1 MNKSNNKLNK
11 LVGVSRHWM
20 ARLKKVCKN
29 AKVNPE
35 WMVTDADLPGWE
47 SHPGTLNLQGWAK
60 ELKRAIA
67 ERANQD
73 AWALVGHGAIIEHDD
88 PQRARH
94 LLRRIAADAGVNFSN
109 VPADSVLDLP
119 LGRVDPF
126 QSMAPMLVYLEPG
139 AWMLEKECGDE
150 EAKFRNHLVSRLQAF
165 DSDHP
170 VVFVTTAQ
178 TVADVAEDLRSVGAM
193 DRRFSVATLPTD
205 FMGSEFIDLVGR
217 ELCAGSLTN
226 EPSKVGKLVSAHKS
240 DRARGLAALA
250 MRRLANREQRAVEF
264 IDLVNFSVR
273 GTVESDAKP
282 LGSEAIRMQVA
293 YHEAGHAVVAI
304 LDSSGQNIPEYSTI
318 IAGSGFQGAV
328 VESYAYA
335 LNHQLTYQAFRH
347 SIRISLAGR
356 AAEHI
361 FVGAEN
367 VSSGAAEDLEEAS
380 RYASKAFATFGF
392 APDMGTAENAA
403 ANLAV
408 VFDDPTPSEFQRVEL
423 LVRSFLTKEY
433 GVVMNKLTAHRRLLD
448 AIANRLISNPVVD
461 QRELELLYAEHHQKL
476 SS

>member
-1 MNKSNNKLNK
+1 
-11 LVGVSRHWM
+11 M
-20 ARLKKVCKN
+20 ARLKNVGKN

-35 WMVTDADLPGWE
+35 WVVTDADLPGWE
-47 SHPGTLNLQGWAK
+47 SHPGTLCLQGWAK

-73 AWALVGHGAIIEHDD
+73 AWALVGHGVIIKHDD
-88 PQRARH
+88 PQRARL
-94 LLRRIAADAGVNFSN
+94 LLRRVAADAGMKFSN
-109 VPADSVLDLP
+109 VPAGSVLDLP
-119 LGRVDPF
+119 LDRVDPF
-126 QSMAPMLVYLEPG
+126 QSTAPMLVYLEPG
-139 AWMLEKECGDE
+139 AWMLEKEGGDDK
-150 EAKFRNHLVSRLQAF
+150 AAFRNHLVRRLQAF

-178 TVADVAEDLRSVGAM
+178 TVAEVAEELRCVGAM
-193 DRRFSVATLPTD
+193 DRRFSVAALPTD
-205 FMGSEFIDLVGR
+205 FMGAKFIDLIGR
-217 ELCAGSLTN
+217 EWCAGSLTN
-226 EPSKVGKLVSAHKS
+226 EPSKVGKLVSEHKS
-240 DRARGLAALA
+240 DQARGLAALA

-273 GTVESDAKP
+273 GTLESDAEP
-282 LGSEAIRMQVA
+282 LESEAIRMQVA

-318 IAGSGFQGAV
+318 IAGSSFNGV
-328 VESYAYA
+328 MVESYAYA
-335 LNHQLTYQAFRH
+335 LDHHLTYKAFRH

-380 RYASKAFATFGF
+380 RYASKTFATFGF
-392 APDMGTAENAA
+392 APDMDTAENAA
-403 ANLAV
+403 SNLAV
-408 VFDDPTPSEFQRVEL
+408 VFDEPTPSEFQRVEL

-448 AIANRLISNPVVD
+448 AIAKRLISSPVVD
-461 QRELELLYAEHHQKL
+461 QRELELLYAEHRQKL
-476 SS
+476 AS